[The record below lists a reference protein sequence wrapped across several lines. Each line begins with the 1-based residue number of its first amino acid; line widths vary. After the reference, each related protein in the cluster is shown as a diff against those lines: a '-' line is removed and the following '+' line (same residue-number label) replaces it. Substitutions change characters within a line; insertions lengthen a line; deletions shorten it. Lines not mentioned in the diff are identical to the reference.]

1 MSKTLVHMFSETVEK
16 YGSRPALKHKVQ
28 GLYQAILFQELFLK
42 VEKLTALFVAM
53 HLPPQ
58 SKIAILSENRPEWVV
73 ADLAIQAAGH
83 VVVPIY
89 PTLSAE
95 QLEYILKH
103 SESVLVLVSTR
114 KQLRKAVKASRHLA
128 NQIWIMDHIEL
139 HHASPEGQ
147 SIGDSV
153 HNLETLLQR
162 TAQPVADFF
171 KKQME
176 TLQPDSLASLI
187 YTSGTTGEPKGVMLT
202 HTNFVTNVQDAQVRY
217 PFERVKTA
225 LSVLPLSHAFERT
238 CGYYCVLFS
247 GICIAYAESQAS
259 IADNILEIKPQAMIA
274 VPRLFEKIY
283 SKVIEQAS
291 HSPVKKMIF
300 NWAVKNPKNPLATLL
315 VFSKIKKKTGGNIIF
330 FVSGGAALNPEIAN
344 FFTHAGLPV
353 CEGYGLTETS
363 PVVASNPFDA
373 NRPGTIGTKFKSVEI
388 KIAEDGE
395 LLVKG
400 PSVMRGY
407 FKNPTATAEAI
418 DSAGW
423 LHTGDLASQDSDGY
437 LKIIGRKKE
446 LLVLSN
452 GKKIVPAAIEAKLT
466 SDPHIVQA
474 VLVAEGRKFVSAIL
488 VPDWAKIT
496 SQPQFEKYK
505 TITEP
510 VLFKADVPD
519 LCQFFDPLLHQLM
532 KPFAQFEQIKNY
544 MLLPQEFT
552 EENGF
557 LTPSLKVKKNKVY
570 ESYKWAIEKLYQ
582 K

>member
-1 MSKTLVHMFSETVEK
+1 LSLAH
-16 YGSRPALKHKVQ
+16 LDL
-28 GLYQAILFQELFLK
+28 LY
-42 VEKLTALFVAM
+42 
-53 HLPPQ
+53 
-58 SKIAILSENRPEWVV
+58 
-73 ADLAIQAAGH
+73 
-83 VVVPIY
+83 
-89 PTLSAE
+89 SA
-95 QLEYILKH
+95 
-103 SESVLVLVSTR
+103 
-114 KQLRKAVKASRHLA
+114 
-128 NQIWIMDHIEL
+128 
-139 HHASPEGQ
+139 
-147 SIGDSV
+147 
-153 HNLETLLQR
+153 
-162 TAQPVADFF
+162 ADFF

-259 IADNILEIKPQAMIA
+259 IAENILEIKPQAMIA

-300 NWAVKNPKNPLATLL
+300 NWAVKNPANPLATLL

-363 PVVASNPFDA
+363 PVVASNPFNA

-407 FKNPTATAEAI
+407 FKNPAATAEAI
-418 DSAGW
+418 DSLGW

-446 LLVLSN
+446 LLV
-452 GKKIVPAAIEAKLT
+452 KLARY
-466 SDPHIVQA
+466 SR
-474 VLVAEGRKFVSAIL
+474 G
-488 VPDWAKIT
+488 
-496 SQPQFEKYK
+496 
-505 TITEP
+505 
-510 VLFKADVPD
+510 
-519 LCQFFDPLLHQLM
+519 
-532 KPFAQFEQIKNY
+532 
-544 MLLPQEFT
+544 
-552 EENGF
+552 G
-557 LTPSLKVKKNKVY
+557 
-570 ESYKWAIEKLYQ
+570 
-582 K
+582 